1 MFLRTNHIFFGDVI
15 VSWMTAGLGFKM
27 AASNSKRWVC
37 DVIVTSR
44 HVTIDTSK
52 AQSVKLMT
60 CYKRIKFHRKSFNTF
75 RVLKG
80 GGGALCPT
88 PRLRNSKKPRQNGLN
103 KRAVNRSKLSTR
115 LAHNFDPTAIAKE
128 QVYRGKF
135 VALSRRSRRIV
146 IISFSPEKEM
156 AFGLTQAVSH
166 LEQRSAAAVK
176 YVSRFIV
183 SCLEIFI

>member
-1 MFLRTNHIFFGDVI
+1 
-15 VSWMTAGLGFKM
+15 M

-60 CYKRIKFHRKSFNTF
+60 CYKRVKFHCKSFNTF

-80 GGGALCPT
+80 GGGGGRFVPHPPGSET
-88 PRLRNSKKPRQNGLN
+88 QKKPRQNGLN
-103 KRAVNRSKLSTR
+103 KRAVNGSKLSTR
-115 LAHNFDPTAIAKE
+115 LAHSFDPTAIAKE

>member
-1 MFLRTNHIFFGDVI
+1 
-15 VSWMTAGLGFKM
+15 MTAGLGFKM

-60 CYKRIKFHRKSFNTF
+60 CYKRVKFHRKSFNTF

-80 GGGALCPT
+80 GGALCPT
-88 PRLRNSKKPRQNGLN
+88 PPGSETQKKPRQNGLN
-103 KRAVNRSKLSTR
+103 KRAVNGSKLSTR

-135 VALSRRSRRIV
+135 VALSRRVGELS
-146 IISFSPEKEM
+146 SFLS
-156 AFGLTQAVSH
+156 L
-166 LEQRSAAAVK
+166 QRKKWRSV
-176 YVSRFIV
+176 
-183 SCLEIFI
+183 